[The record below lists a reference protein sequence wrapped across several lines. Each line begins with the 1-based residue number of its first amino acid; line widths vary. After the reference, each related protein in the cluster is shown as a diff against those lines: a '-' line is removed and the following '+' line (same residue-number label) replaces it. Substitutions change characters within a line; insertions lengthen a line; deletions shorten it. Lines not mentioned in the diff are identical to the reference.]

1 MNDNEVRGKHN
12 VLKLSIYDEKMK
24 LWLKYFNLSQ
34 ILIIEQ
40 NEFKHDPVSVPV
52 TVEQFSGLGHYIT
65 SDMFAY
71 NAEK

>member
-1 MNDNEVRGKHN
+1 MTK
-12 VLKLSIYDEKMK
+12 KMK

-34 ILIIEQ
+34 ILIIEH
-40 NEFKHDPVSVPV
+40 NELKHDPVSVLV
-52 TVEQFSGLGHYIT
+52 KVEQFLGLGHYIT